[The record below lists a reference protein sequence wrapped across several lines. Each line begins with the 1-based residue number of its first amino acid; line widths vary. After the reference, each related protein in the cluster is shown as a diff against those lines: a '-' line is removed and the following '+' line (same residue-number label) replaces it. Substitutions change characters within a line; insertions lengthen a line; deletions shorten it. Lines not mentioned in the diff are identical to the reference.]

1 MQQIKKWMNTGIIFI
16 TCTLLT
22 VMVFMAVWQVFSRYI
37 LNSPSTISEE
47 FLRYSLIW
55 ISMLGAAYAFG
66 SKKHLAIEL
75 FVSKLTSDKARKVNI
90 LAEGIVLLFAIVV
103 MIIGG
108 AQTVSLATNQYSAAL
123 GIPMSTVYFSLI
135 VSGILI
141 VMYSIISIY
150 EIITKEKV
158 QMYAEEAEA
167 DETLHY
173 QNKKEGLH

>member
-1 MQQIKKWMNTGIIFI
+1 MHQIRKWMNKGIAFI

-22 VMVFMAVWQVFSRYI
+22 VMVFMAVWQVFSRYA

-47 FLRYSLIW
+47 FLRYALIW
-55 ISMLGAAYAFG
+55 LSMLGAAYAFG

-75 FVSKLTSDKARKVNI
+75 FVSRLTPDKAMPVKI
-90 LAEGIVLLFAIVV
+90 IAEGIVLLFAIVV

-108 AQTVSLATNQYSAAL
+108 TQTVSLAMNQYSAAL
-123 GIPMSTVYFSLI
+123 GIPMSAVYFSLI

-141 VMYSIISIY
+141 SIYSIMSIY
-150 EIITKEKV
+150 EILAKQKE
-158 QMYAEEAEA
+158 QMYAEEIEA
-167 DETLHY
+167 VETLHH